1 MGRADLHIH
10 TVASDGRMEPED
22 VVAYALKHK
31 LDAISITDHDT
42 IKGYKKAREAA
53 REKDI
58 ELIPGVEIT
67 ARFNERECHL
77 LAYCFD
83 PDHDAIKHLMKDHYV
98 ARLERAKWIIRR
110 LSKKGLELDIHE
122 VKAEAD
128 GGNVG
133 RPHIAAVLVNKGYV
147 SSFKGAFIRYLS
159 DQQLGSIESS
169 YYSHH
174 EVIASVKA
182 AGGAVVIAH
191 PGNLYD
197 QKELEMLVA
206 AGVDGIEVIHPSH
219 NYETQKRME
228 DFAEEHN
235 LLISGGSDFHG
246 GKREYQKFFGV
257 VTINIRKVRQLI
269 RLTDQRKKM
278 AV

>member
-1 MGRADLHIH
+1 
-10 TVASDGRMEPED
+10 
-22 VVAYALKHK
+22 
-31 LDAISITDHDT
+31 
-42 IKGYKKAREAA
+42 
-53 REKDI
+53 
-58 ELIPGVEIT
+58 
-67 ARFNERECHL
+67 
-77 LAYCFD
+77 
-83 PDHDAIKHLMKDHYV
+83 
-98 ARLERAKWIIRR
+98 
-110 LSKKGLELDIHE
+110 
-122 VKAEAD
+122 
-128 GGNVG
+128 
-133 RPHIAAVLVNKGYV
+133 
-147 SSFKGAFIRYLS
+147 
-159 DQQLGSIESS
+159 
-169 YYSHH
+169 
-174 EVIASVKA
+174 VIASVKA